1 MIKFDVLTY
10 CSGYE
15 YKIYDRFCG
24 SLNDT
29 GFTRIIYIVIN
40 KCDSNVIS
48 LIKNK
53 YNNVIEIYDCIPKN
67 THINCHRFLCFKEL
81 LEQKILTSEYILLCD
96 SRDVLFQKNPE
107 KYNFDTN
114 IDIYGF
120 TEKLKIKEDIYFNT
134 QWIKQL
140 DNILKINIYDKINDQ
155 HIICCGTTFGKK
167 NAIYQYIDKMWNI
180 IYTYNIYTNLDQG
193 IHNYILYM
201 NILNLNIKL
210 LSNDDNFVNTIGTG
224 IKLLNNQNQI
234 ININNDVSYIVHQYD
249 RMDKDKLIKL
259 SNKYDFT

>member
-1 MIKFDVLTY
+1 
-10 CSGYE
+10 
-15 YKIYDRFCG
+15 
-24 SLNDT
+24 
-29 GFTRIIYIVIN
+29 
-40 KCDSNVIS
+40 
-48 LIKNK
+48 
-53 YNNVIEIYDCIPKN
+53 
-67 THINCHRFLCFKEL
+67 
-81 LEQKILTSEYILLCD
+81 
-96 SRDVLFQKNPE
+96 
-107 KYNFDTN
+107 
-114 IDIYGF
+114 
-120 TEKLKIKEDIYFNT
+120 
-134 QWIKQL
+134 
-140 DNILKINIYDKINDQ
+140 
-155 HIICCGTTFGKK
+155 
-167 NAIYQYIDKMWNI
+167 MWNI